1 MREVQG
7 SEKVG
12 HRFRTKQMYILLS
25 KNTTLTAESI
35 FVFLD
40 LVLHWVVFFL
50 VYNM

>member
-40 LVLHWVVFFL
+40 FSFTWGFL
-50 VYNM
+50 FPRV